1 MKVTLILLWPVNLK
15 NPNGESL
22 FLFPGSNK
30 IIFQSWHGRWSI
42 YSPLINISRQRGDE
56 YERRELGRASQLRMF
71 QMHLGG
77 SNQLKSIQM
86 LDLSTA
92 DSFPAS
98 ETPIDHNVA
107 NMSVVSYLDG
117 SSFKLFRNFHPA
129 KSMRRLPT

>member
-1 MKVTLILLWPVNLK
+1 MTTTRER
-15 NPNGESL
+15 ES
-22 FLFPGSNK
+22 
-30 IIFQSWHGRWSI
+30 GRGFTIENVSFA
-42 YSPLINISRQRGDE
+42 
-56 YERRELGRASQLRMF
+56 LGRLKS
-71 QMHLGG
+71 
-77 SNQLKSIQM
+77 SKSIQM

-117 SSFKLFRNFHPA
+117 SSFKLFRNFHRA